1 MNKTIPVKISL
12 FLLSITLMPCLLAA
26 QSLPANS
33 QEDTCVKSP
42 DKKST
47 YIDAEYFIPQ
57 ENETLRVGGDVCV
70 STSDQ
75 SITTQ
80 ELIYDDK
87 NQKITIDTKLK
98 YQDKTQKIQ
107 AQSAKI
113 NLANNRAELSN
124 VTYQLQASNAN
135 GSAEHLTTKESTSH
149 LVDLSYSTCPIDNQ
163 QWYIKAKSADLD
175 EESETGTFRKMTLRF
190 KGVPILYFPYAKMP
204 LTNKRQSGLLVP
216 EISNSSTNGFDIALP
231 YYFNIAE
238 NMDATVTPRYLSK
251 RGAML
256 GTQFRYLGK
265 SFNGEINAEYL
276 PSDRIDKIDR
286 GLVDYKHN
294 QNLSSQWFLNSRLRH
309 VSDNQYFED
318 FGYNINTTSQTFVY
332 SYLTINGYGD
342 NWNFNGQLND
352 YQIISDTISL
362 VSQPYQ
368 TLPKLSYN
376 YFIDNNS
383 LLRYGFDSQWVNF
396 YKEKSITATR
406 LDLMPYIEK
415 SFQNNYSRLT
425 PRLAYRTTNWDYSDT
440 EFSNLSNLTS
450 SRSLPIASLDY
461 TLNFEK
467 SFNDGS
473 FSTIEPHLYYLYAPF
488 RNQQDIPLFDS
499 RDLTFG
505 NSLLFLPNAFSGAD
519 RQSDANQLSVAISQ
533 RHFNNQ
539 GKEKWNITLGQI
551 AYFDDRKVQT
561 DNTIETRNTSP
572 IITEFNYFY
581 RNWKAT
587 MSVHWDTQI
596 NKSERALFKIQHKGS
611 NNSLFNFAYRF
622 RQGKIEQLDSS
633 VVLPL
638 GKNKR
643 FISRWNYS
651 LDANKTI
658 EAIAGFE
665 FKNCCWAARL
675 IGRRHIFNET
685 GDSTN
690 GIYFELQLDG
700 LGAIGRNP
708 RRLLKQSIL
717 GYSEEF

>member
-12 FLLSITLMPCLLAA
+12 FLLSIILLPSLTVA
-26 QSLPANS
+26 QSPLARS
-33 QEDTCVKSP
+33 QEIACVQSP
-42 DKKST
+42 NQEST
-47 YIDAEYFIPQ
+47 VIDANYFIPQ
-57 ENETLRVGGDVCV
+57 EDDTLKIGGNVCV
-70 STSDQ
+70 ATANQ
-75 SITTQ
+75 SITTR

-87 NQKITIDTKLK
+87 NQNISIDSELK
-98 YQDKTQKIQ
+98 YQDKSQKIQ
-107 AQSAKI
+107 AQSATI
-113 NLANNRAELSN
+113 NLENKQAELSK

-135 GSAEHLTTKESTSH
+135 GSAEQLTTKESTSH
-149 LVDLSYSTCPIDNQ
+149 LVDLTYSTCPIDNQ
-163 QWYIKAKSADLD
+163 QWFIKAQTADLD
-175 EESETGTFRKMTLRF
+175 EETETGVFRKMTLRS
-190 KGVPILYFPYAKMP
+190 KGVPLLYLPYAKMP
-204 LTNKRQSGLLVP
+204 LTNKRQSGLLIP
-216 EISNSSTNGFDIALP
+216 EISNSTTNGFDFALP

-238 NMDATVTPRYLSK
+238 NMDATLTPRYLSK
-251 RGAML
+251 RGVML
-256 GTQFRYLGK
+256 GTQFRYLGQ

-276 PSDRIDKIDR
+276 PSDRLDNIDR

-318 FGYNINTTSQTFVY
+318 FGYNINTTAQAFVY
-332 SYLTINGYGD
+332 SFLTINGNGEH
-342 NWNFNGQLND
+342 WNFNAQLND

-362 VSQPYQ
+362 TSQPYQ
-368 TLPKLSYN
+368 TLPRLSYN

-383 LLRYGFDSQWVNF
+383 LLSYGVDSQWVNF

-406 LDLMPYIEK
+406 LDIMPYIEK

-425 PRLAYRTTNWDYSDT
+425 PRLAYRSTNWDYTNT
-440 EFSNLSNLTS
+440 EYSTQSNLTT

-461 TLNFEK
+461 SINFEK
-467 SFNDGS
+467 SFDDGS
-473 FSTIEPHLYYLYAPF
+473 FSTIEPHLYYLYVPY

-533 RHFNNQ
+533 RHFDELGQ
-539 GKEKWNITLGQI
+539 EQWNFTLGQI

-561 DNTIETRNTSP
+561 DNTIETRSTSP
-572 IITEFNYFY
+572 LITEFNYFY

-622 RQGKIEQLDSS
+622 RQGKIEQIDSS
-633 VVLPL
+633 VVLPF

-651 LDANKTI
+651 LDGNKTI

-665 FKNCCWAARL
+665 FKNCCWAARI
-675 IGRRHIFNET
+675 IGRRHIINEA

>member
-1 MNKTIPVKISL
+1 MNKTISVKISL
-12 FLLSITLMPCLLAA
+12 FLLSITLLSSLLAT
-26 QSLPANS
+26 QSLLANS
-33 QEDTCVKSP
+33 QEEACVKSP
-42 DKKST
+42 DKELIF
-47 YIDAEYFIPQ
+47 IDAQSFIPQ
-57 ENETLRVGGDVCV
+57 DNKTLKIGGNVCI
-70 STSDQ
+70 STSEQ
-75 SITTQ
+75 SISTQ
-80 ELIYDDK
+80 ELIYD
-87 NQKITIDTKLK
+87 NNSQKITIDNKLK
-98 YQDKTQKIQ
+98 YQDKTQKIY

-124 VTYQLQASNAN
+124 VTYQFQASNAN
-135 GSAEHLTTKESTSH
+135 GAAKLLTTQESTSH
-149 LVDLSYSTCPIDNQ
+149 LDDLSYSTCPIDNQ
-163 QWYIKAKSADLD
+163 QWYIKAQSADLD

-190 KGVPILYFPYAKMP
+190 KGIPILYLPYAKMP

-216 EISNSSTNGFDIALP
+216 EISNSSTNGLDIALP
-231 YYFNIAE
+231 YYFNITE
-238 NMDATVTPRYLSK
+238 NMDATITPRYLSK
-251 RGAML
+251 RGVMI

-276 PSDRIDKIDR
+276 PNDRLDKVDR
-286 GLVDYKHN
+286 GLVDYKHK
-294 QNLSSQWFLNSRLRH
+294 QRLSSQWFLNARLRH

-318 FGYNINTTSQTFVY
+318 FGNNVNTTAQAFVY

-342 NWNFNGQLND
+342 HWNFNGKLND
-352 YQIISDTISL
+352 YQIISDTIGL

-383 LLRYGFDSQWVNF
+383 LLRYGFNSQWVNF

-415 SFQNNYSRLT
+415 SFQNNYSSLT
-425 PRLAYRTTNWDYSDT
+425 PRLAYRTTNWDYSNT
-440 EFSNLSNLTS
+440 EFSTQSNLTS

-467 SFNDGS
+467 SFDDGS
-473 FSTIEPHLYYLYAPF
+473 FSTIEPHLYYLYAPY

-499 RDLTFG
+499 RNLTFG

-533 RHFNNQ
+533 RHFDNQ
-539 GKEKWNITLGQI
+539 GKESWNFTLGQI
-551 AYFDDRKVQT
+551 AYFNDRKVQT
-561 DNTIETRNTSP
+561 DNTIETRSTSP

-587 MSVHWDTQI
+587 MSVHWDTQV
-596 NKSERALFKIQHKGS
+596 NKSERALFKIQHKGN

-622 RQGKIEQLDSS
+622 RQGKIEQLDTS
-633 VVLPL
+633 VVLPI

-665 FKNCCWAARL
+665 FKNCCWAARI
-675 IGRRHIFNET
+675 IGRRHIFNED